1 MGAGSSGE
9 CVGAKLMR
17 QRGSGCMRG
26 HEEGGRD
33 GGLALGATWARR
45 SQRVCARSVRAS
57 D

>member
-17 QRGSGCMRG
+17 QRGSGCMWG